1 MKIDRIANSAKYRM
15 DEQFQDLLI
24 FGILIVFIIKK
35 KFKLQKYLKFK
46 IRKTLNVGN

>member
-1 MKIDRIANSAKYRM
+1 MKIGKIANSAKYRM

-35 KFKLQKYLKFK
+35 KIQIAK
-46 IRKTLNVGN
+46 ISKI